1 MLICFGNLVRQYK
14 ILVRWHFL
22 SESVFHRSLLVFLN
36 CPILYFNVFLEISYS
51 FCIKSFSAAKTKL
64 SVFSF
69 KCAVLNAKMCFGKLK
84 WLTLTFLSCSFFIL
98 FKHNLIGSGF
108 DHFFVY
114 FYLNLWQKKTD
125 RIIHYISYST
135 KKPEFLNLK
144 FFIF

>member
-1 MLICFGNLVRQYK
+1 MCFWKLVIRFALKAFRLQK
-14 ILVRWHFL
+14 Q
-22 SESVFHRSLLVFLN
+22 
-36 CPILYFNVFLEISYS
+36 
-51 FCIKSFSAAKTKL
+51 

-114 FYLNLWQKKTD
+114 FYLNL
-125 RIIHYISYST
+125 
-135 KKPEFLNLK
+135 
-144 FFIF
+144 